1 MNVINNCFF
10 LQLVYKIYVFGLC
23 NTQNLI
29 YVYYVHVTTIISM
42 TKTYTLKVM
51 RDLHLNFLHSQF
63 NITLAFLLV
72 LFQLS
77 TLQQV
82 TYFMDK

>member
-1 MNVINNCFF
+1 MFE
-10 LQLVYKIYVFGLC
+10 LC

-42 TKTYTLKVM
+42 TKTYILKVM
-51 RDLHLNFLHSQF
+51 RDLHLNYLHPQF
-63 NITLAFLLV
+63 NITLASLLA

-77 TLQQV
+77 ALQQV
-82 TYFMDK
+82 TYFMGK